1 MWKGGGPPSSSTGS
15 AGGKAS
21 KSDRQ
26 AAKAEGRSERQAAK
40 EAKRQT
46 IAPEPGTYYGSVT
59 FTAPG
64 GVQGQTGRD
73 LFATIDLQA
82 HLGGTVN
89 SRQSGQP
96 IADLSGK
103 VSPKGAF
110 KAKDT
115 DHLKYVGTYSVTD
128 NPNAESGQVVTI
140 EGTVVSHGHVVGTFG
155 ADLP

>member
-1 MWKGGGPPSSSTGS
+1 MAADHVGRGAEPPSSLEST

-26 AAKAEGRSERQAAK
+26 AAKSEGRSERQAAK

-59 FTAPG
+59 FTAPVG

-115 DHLKYVGTYSVTD
+115 DHF
-128 NPNAESGQVVTI
+128 NADKPARTACANGRA
-140 EGTVVSHGHVVGTFG
+140 GHGR
-155 ADLP
+155 PSRSPSCP